1 MDEHDDLLKRGKK
14 ESLDR
19 LRGDELN
26 DTAIKKFVHD
36 HHDLIQ
42 LLADYDKK

>member
-26 DTAIKKFVHD
+26 DTAIKEFVHG
-36 HHDLIQ
+36 HHDLMQ
-42 LLADYDKK
+42 LLSDYDKK